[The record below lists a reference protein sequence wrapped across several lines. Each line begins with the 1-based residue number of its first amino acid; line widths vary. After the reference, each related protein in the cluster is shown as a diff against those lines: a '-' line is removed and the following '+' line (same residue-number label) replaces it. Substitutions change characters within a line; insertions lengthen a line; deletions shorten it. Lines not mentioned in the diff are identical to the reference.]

1 MINSNILIGHLKP
14 ENWTNLGII
23 LSYLR
28 PEEQVLH
35 ILKSDTDN
43 MKGVNSNHKKVEL
56 EEFITL
62 GELDVL
68 GIFLKYE
75 KLEEIRVYTMQGLID
90 YYRKVQDSSIY
101 HMDIDDYLIY
111 MYQLQEEI
119 DGIQIYNRR
128 NKRRCY
134 MEYMQLLVNWNKEDG
149 VILLWLTKDQELF
162 FNCIM
167 IFQTGKLVQLI
178 TTDRYQEVY
187 QDYDQVCSLLKM
199 EYPNMVKC
207 VKMDMIEFQMKLTD
221 IYHSEI

>member
-1 MINSNILIGHLKP
+1 MINSNILIDHLKP

-23 LSYLR
+23 LSFLR

-35 ILKSDTDN
+35 ILKTDTDK
-43 MKGVNSNHKKVEL
+43 MKAVNSDHKKVEL

-62 GELDVL
+62 GQLNVQ
-68 GIFLKYE
+68 GIFSKYE
-75 KLEEIRVYTMQGLID
+75 KLEEIRVYTLQGLID
-90 YYRKVQDSSIY
+90 YYKKVQEPSIY

-111 MYQLQEEI
+111 MYQMQEEI

-134 MEYMQLLVNWNKEDG
+134 MEYMQLLVNRNKEDG
-149 VILLWLTKDQELF
+149 AILLWLTKDQELF

-167 IFQTGKLVQLI
+167 IFQNDELVKLT
-178 TTDRYQEVY
+178 TTDRYQEEY
-187 QDYDQVCSLLKM
+187 HDYDKVCSLLNM

-207 VKMDMIEFQMKLTD
+207 VKMDVIEFQMKTAE
-221 IYHSEI
+221 IYHNQI